1 MMKMKWGAMAALSL
15 SAFFSACS
23 DDDSVMNPTPTPD
36 PEQPGT
42 VEKVSAYVIASQ
54 TAGASGTAAY
64 LVTAPSL
71 ESGMVTTIGNGF
83 ETDYTSATTWIFFG
97 NDYLYRLAYN
107 YGSAGT
113 TAAYYLDAEGNIRQ
127 RAKEYNILNFTTY
140 GIYGNKI
147 IAADASSATD
157 TKDAAGNAAYGI
169 HFSIID
175 VDAETTG
182 TKTLI
187 SEDFLGNKERVMFS
201 GLLEANGKLYTAVVP
216 LGLSPYGVAA
226 GGVLPGNEDLV
237 AYESGGSGGGQYE
250 AGTLT
255 NTQYPDECWVAV
267 FNDDSF
273 TNPTLIKTDQ
283 ISWAAGR
290 MRSAYYQTI
299 WAADNGDVYVF
310 SPSFA
315 KSNSDPRQ
323 QTKLNSGVA
332 RIKAW
337 ASEFDS
343 TYGAFDIEAASNGN
357 PIYRCW
363 HITEDYFLLQ
373 MYTAGLNVQGKGTT
387 KMAIF
392 KGDSKEF
399 TYVTGLPDP
408 DVISS
413 FSKAPYNENG
423 CCYTTVVTTDGAK
436 PTIYKIDPKTAT
448 ATAGLTVEADEIGA
462 LGRLEYSNSLH

>member
-15 SAFFSACS
+15 SALLSACS

-157 TKDAAGNAAYGI
+157 TKDEAGNAAYGI

-175 VDAETTG
+175 VEAETTG

-237 AYESGGSGGGQYE
+237 ATESGGSGGGQYE
-250 AGTLT
+250 SGTLT
-255 NTQYPDECWVAV
+255 NTQYPDECWVAI
-267 FNDDSF
+267 FDNEKLEGKK
-273 TNPTLIKTDQ
+273 LIKTDK
-283 ISWAAGR
+283 ISYACGR
-290 MRSAYYQTI
+290 YRSQYYQSI
-299 WAADNGDVYVF
+299 WAADNGDIYIF
-310 SPSFA
+310 SPSYA
-315 KSNSDPRQ
+315 KTLTDARQ
-323 QTKLNSGVA
+323 QTKLDAGVV
-332 RIKAW
+332 RIKAG
-337 ASEFDS
+337 ATDFDPNYYYS
-343 TYGAFDIEAASNGN
+343 LEAQSGGKSFL
-357 PIYRCW
+357 RCW
-363 HITEDYFLLQ
+363 HAGGNYFLLR
-373 MYTAGLNVQGKGTT
+373 MYDRPFSEKGYVATEL
-387 KMAIF
+387 AIF
-392 KGDSKEF
+392 NGDTGKLTFVS
-399 TYVTGLPDP
+399 GLPATDKIT
-408 DVISS
+408 D
-413 FSKAPYNENG
+413 FGKMPYVEG
-423 CCYTTVVTTDGAK
+423 GYIYMPVMTSDSYPA
-436 PTIYKIDPKTAT
+436 IYKIDPATAT
-448 ATAGLTVEADEIGA
+448 ATKGLSVEVTTVTAVGKMKE
-462 LGRLEYSNSLH
+462 